1 MVAQGPSRRQ
11 HVIGVCLSLSVAVIW
26 VGSSEL
32 IQFIFGKSHFPHPY
46 FLTYLTSSLFG
57 VLLVGFVRK
66 SWRSRWGRSYSAVQ
80 NAESDEE
87 AGSDSPSD
95 AKHARK
101 LSVREVAIIAAKI
114 APLYSGANY
123 LFNSGLGKTSV
134 SSSSSISTLST
145 LFTLII
151 GAVAGVEKFSFLKL
165 VACLTAIAGT
175 IIISGVDG
183 KKGKESLIGDALSV
197 ASALMFSIYTTVI
210 KFLVPD
216 DDRLDIAM
224 MLAFMG
230 LFTFLIAWP
239 GLPILHYLQ
248 WERFEL
254 PSGRVFGLL
263 LLNAFIGSVLSDFL
277 WAKSVVL
284 TSPLLGN
291 TGLALTVPLSL
302 LVDSLTGK
310 IVITPQYAFGAS
322 LVVIGFVL
330 VNVSLARSRAPTGE
344 SVPNGTTSPRIRTA
358 A

>member
-1 MVAQGPSRRQ
+1 MV
-11 HVIGVCLSLSVAVIW
+11 GVCLSISVAVIW

-32 IQFIFGKSHFPHPY
+32 IQFIFGKSRFPHPY
-46 FLTYLTSSLFG
+46 FLTYMTSSLFG
-57 VLLVGFVRK
+57 VLLVGFLRK
-66 SWRSRWGRSYSAVQ
+66 SWRSRFGRSYTAVE
-80 NAESDEE
+80 ATASDEE
-87 AGSDSPSD
+87 TGPPSSPPTS
-95 AKHARK
+95 KHSQK
-101 LSVREVAIIAAKI
+101 LGIREVAIVAAKI

-123 LFNSGLGKTSV
+123 LFNSGLSKTSV

-145 LFTLII
+145 LFTLLI

-175 IIISGVDG
+175 AIISGVDG
-183 KKGKESLIGDALSV
+183 KKGRESLIGDALSV
-197 ASALMFSIYTTVI
+197 AAALMFSIYTTVMKYLI
-210 KFLVPD
+210 PD

-230 LFTFLIAWP
+230 LFTFLLAWP
-239 GLPILHYLQ
+239 GLPLLHYLQ

-310 IVITPQYAFGAS
+310 IIITPQYAFGAS
-322 LVVIGFVL
+322 LVVTGFVL
-330 VNVSLARSRAPTGE
+330 VNVALAKSRTTTGE
-344 SVPNGTTSPRIRTA
+344 AIPTSPQTRTA